1 MVCVGRSVSTGVT
14 DSAENWEAAA
24 AEDYLDQAAR
34 LIPEADRAKWVSSL
48 LHSRPPA
55 LCRGASRG
63 PSEGEFGRA
72 RIQGAELPLGLEVA
86 ALQGLI
92 SDNYVALAEFGGIE
106 LFLRR
111 SRKAAEFLNGA
122 EKFFLEVDSERDLL
136 WLSFEYRL
144 LLLDES
150 SLIRLASASRWG
162 AGEEVEDRL
171 LEGLVRVR
179 QAARRDAWRGRQ
191 PCESGAFVP

>member
-1 MVCVGRSVSTGVT
+1 MGFQVCFARVSLRFVEGRYV
-14 DSAENWEAAA
+14 
-24 AEDYLDQAAR
+24 AR
-34 LIPEADRAKWVSSL
+34 LKASL
-48 LHSRPPA
+48 DA
-55 LCRGASRG
+55 L
-63 PSEGEFGRA
+63 EYKE
-72 RIQGAELPLGLEVA
+72 QLPLGLEVA

-111 SRKAAEFLNGA
+111 SRKEPEFLNRA

-136 WLSFEYRL
+136 LLSFEYRL

-150 SLIRLASASRWG
+150 SLIRLASASRRG

-171 LEGLVRVR
+171 LEGFVRVR
-179 QAARRDAWRGRQ
+179 QAARRDA
-191 PCESGAFVP
+191 